1 MSAVTDGLS
10 DLSLGEEDEIAI
22 AVDDASD
29 EQTITF
35 DLCFGGS
42 FLTNSI
48 INFQSMRATLAN
60 VWHPIGGIAVSDLG
74 SGRYL
79 FRFYYTVDVDRIE
92 MDGPWYFNSH
102 LLVLHG
108 LQSGEDLLGVNLQTV
123 DFWVLIHDIPSGF
136 VRESVAKQLGN
147 FIGTYLY
154 YDTQALTLGFRGFMR
169 IRVRLDIRSPLKRR
183 KKLLLPTG
191 QSGFVS
197 FQYEKLKLLCYRCG
211 KLGHGE
217 GFCPLRVLQEQDEG
231 IRVKSGTAY
240 QPISNPNN
248 SAQLIPSPAVGII
261 VSRGKI
267 MEHLGRS
274 GKVFHGPSASL
285 GLGFGQPSGS
295 RGRAFLIYSP

>member
-60 VWHPIGGIAVSDLG
+60 DDSIKAPIYGRTAPVSHWLREEDGGKSLNWWD
-74 SGRYL
+74 
-79 FRFYYTVDVDRIE
+79 
-92 MDGPWYFNSH
+92 
-102 LLVLHG
+102 
-108 LQSGEDLLGVNLQTV
+108 Q
-123 DFWVLIHDIPSGF
+123 
-136 VRESVAKQLGN
+136 
-147 FIGTYLY
+147 
-154 YDTQALTLGFRGFMR
+154 
-169 IRVRLDIRSPLKRR
+169 
-183 KKLLLPTG
+183 
-191 QSGFVS
+191 
-197 FQYEKLKLLCYRCG
+197 
-211 KLGHGE
+211 
-217 GFCPLRVLQEQDEG
+217 